1 MRTTT
6 ASLAD
11 SHRAGSPSAGSVLL
25 RPWVVVLVGGAALWA
40 ALTWATIQTGNINL
54 VPSVIVVGAFLGP
67 VTFVAYVYDRA
78 REVPLPTLLACF
90 LAGGALGVTGASI
103 LEYRTMIDLGALPTV
118 AIGLAEESCKLIVP
132 LAIFMIGRYRREAD
146 GLLIGVASGMG
157 FAAFETM
164 GYGLTA
170 LLLSQGR
177 IDEVVKLLF
186 VRGVLAPAGHA
197 AWTGVMCAALWHA
210 RLRPGW
216 RSVAIVAGTF
226 VTVVMLHA
234 LWDAA
239 TTQWL
244 QLAVG
249 AVSLALVLWRMRA
262 ASTEPDAIADRAARP
277 AGRVT
282 APGAAPYATPRS

>member
-6 ASLAD
+6 ASPVRSRGA
-11 SHRAGSPSAGSVLL
+11 SRVGAGSTLL
-25 RPWVVVLVGGAALWA
+25 RPWLLVLIGGAVLWA
-40 ALTWATIQTGNINL
+40 ALTWATIETGNLNL
-54 VPSVIVVGAFLGP
+54 VPSVIVLGAFLGP
-67 VTFVAYVYDRA
+67 VAFVAWVYDRA
-78 REVPLPTLLACF
+78 REVPLSTLLICF
-90 LAGGALGVTGASI
+90 VSGGALGVTGASL

-132 LAIFMIGRYRREAD
+132 LAIFLTGRYRREAD

-197 AWTGVMCAALWHA
+197 AWTGLICAALWHA
-210 RLRPGW
+210 RLRPGV
-216 RSVAIVAGTF
+216 RSAAVVVGAF
-226 VTVVMLHA
+226 LTVVTLHA

-239 TTQWL
+239 TAQWV
-244 QLAVG
+244 QMAVG
-249 AVSLALVLWRMRA
+249 AVSLALVLWRLHA
-262 ASTEPDAIADRAARP
+262 ASAEMEQMPSAERHTL
-277 AGRVT
+277 
-282 APGAAPYATPRS
+282 PGVAPYATPRS

>member
-6 ASLAD
+6 ASLGD
-11 SHRAGSPSAGSVLL
+11 SRGASRAGVGSTLL
-25 RPWVVVLVGGAALWA
+25 RPWLLVLIGGAVLWA
-40 ALTWATIQTGNINL
+40 ALTWATIQTGNLNL
-54 VPSVIVVGAFLGP
+54 LPSVIVLGAFLGP
-67 VTFVAYVYDRA
+67 VAFVAWVYDRA
-78 REVPLPTLLACF
+78 GEVPLPTLLICF
-90 LAGGALGVTGASI
+90 ITGGALGVTGASL

-118 AIGLAEESCKLIVP
+118 AVGLAEESCKLIVP
-132 LAIFMIGRYRREAD
+132 LAIFLTGRYRREAD

-170 LLLSQGR
+170 LLVSQGR

-197 AWTGVMCAALWHA
+197 AWTGLMCATLWHA
-210 RLRPGW
+210 RLRPGV
-216 RSVAIVAGTF
+216 RSAAVVVGAF
-226 VTVVMLHA
+226 LTVVTLHA

-239 TTQWL
+239 TAQWV

-249 AVSLALVLWRMRA
+249 AVSLTLVLWRLHA
-262 ASTEPDAIADRAARP
+262 ASAEMKQVSSAERHTL
-277 AGRVT
+277 
-282 APGAAPYATPRS
+282 PGAAPYATPRS

>member
-6 ASLAD
+6 ASLG
-11 SHRAGSPSAGSVLL
+11 GSRGASGVGVGSTLL
-25 RPWVVVLVGGAALWA
+25 RPWLLVLIGGAVLWA
-40 ALTWATIQTGNINL
+40 GLTWATIDTGNLNL
-54 VPSVIVVGAFLGP
+54 VPSVIVLGAFLGP
-67 VTFVAYVYDRA
+67 VAFVAWVYDRA
-78 REVPLPTLLACF
+78 REVPLPTLLICF
-90 LAGGALGVTGASI
+90 VTGGALGVTGASV
-103 LEYRTMIDLGALPTV
+103 LEYRTMIDLGALPTI

-132 LAIFMIGRYRREAD
+132 LAIFLTGRYRREAD

-170 LLLSQGR
+170 LLVSQGR

-197 AWTGVMCAALWHA
+197 AWTGLMCAALWHA
-210 RLRPGW
+210 RLRPGV
-216 RSVAIVAGTF
+216 RSAAVVVGAF
-226 VTVVMLHA
+226 LTVVTLHA

-239 TTQWL
+239 TAQWV

-249 AVSLALVLWRMRA
+249 AVSLALVLWRLHA
-262 ASTEPDAIADRAARP
+262 ASAEMEQVPSAERHTL
-277 AGRVT
+277 
-282 APGAAPYATPRS
+282 PGVAPYATPRS

>member
-1 MRTTT
+1 LRTTT
-6 ASLAD
+6 ASLGH
-11 SHRAGSPSAGSVLL
+11 SRGEGGVGVGSTLL
-25 RPWVVVLVGGAALWA
+25 RPWLLVLIGGAVLWA
-40 ALTWATIQTGNINL
+40 ALTWATIETGNLNL
-54 VPSVIVVGAFLGP
+54 VPSVIVLGAFLGP
-67 VTFVAYVYDRA
+67 VAFVAWVYDRA
-78 REVPLPTLLACF
+78 REVPLPTLLICF
-90 LAGGALGVTGASI
+90 VTGGALGVTGASV

-132 LAIFMIGRYRREAD
+132 LAIFLTGRYRREAD

-170 LLLSQGR
+170 LLVSEGR

-197 AWTGVMCAALWHA
+197 AWTGLMCAALWHA
-210 RLRPGW
+210 RLRPGV
-216 RSVAIVAGTF
+216 RGAAVVVGAF
-226 VTVVMLHA
+226 LTVVTLHA

-239 TTQWL
+239 TTQWV

-249 AVSLALVLWRMRA
+249 AVSLTLVLWRLHA
-262 ASTEPDAIADRAARP
+262 ASAEMGQVPSAERHTW
-277 AGRVT
+277 
-282 APGAAPYATPRS
+282 PGVAPYATPRS

>member
-6 ASLAD
+6 ASLGD
-11 SHRAGSPSAGSVLL
+11 SRRASRVGVGPTLL
-25 RPWVVVLVGGAALWA
+25 RPWLLVLIGGAVLWA
-40 ALTWATIQTGNINL
+40 ALTWATIETGNLNL
-54 VPSVIVVGAFLGP
+54 VPSVIVLGAFLGP
-67 VTFVAYVYDRA
+67 VAFVAWVYDRA
-78 REVPLPTLLACF
+78 REVPLPTLVICF
-90 LAGGALGVTGASI
+90 VTGGALGVTGASL
-103 LEYRTMIDLGALPTV
+103 LEYRTMIELGALPTV

-132 LAIFMIGRYRREAD
+132 LAIFLSGRYRREAD

-170 LLLSQGR
+170 LLVSQGR

-197 AWTGVMCAALWHA
+197 AWTGLICAALWHA
-210 RLRPGW
+210 RLRPGV
-216 RSVAIVAGTF
+216 RSAAVVVGAF
-226 VTVVMLHA
+226 LTVVTLHA

-239 TTQWL
+239 TAQWV

-249 AVSLALVLWRMRA
+249 AVSLTLVLWRLHA
-262 ASTEPDAIADRAARP
+262 ASAEMEQEPSAERHSL
-277 AGRVT
+277 
-282 APGAAPYATPRS
+282 PGVAPYATPRS

>member
-1 MRTTT
+1 
-6 ASLAD
+6 
-11 SHRAGSPSAGSVLL
+11 
-25 RPWVVVLVGGAALWA
+25 
-40 ALTWATIQTGNINL
+40 
-54 VPSVIVVGAFLGP
+54 
-67 VTFVAYVYDRA
+67 
-78 REVPLPTLLACF
+78 
-90 LAGGALGVTGASI
+90 
-103 LEYRTMIDLGALPTV
+103 
-118 AIGLAEESCKLIVP
+118 
-132 LAIFMIGRYRREAD
+132 
-146 GLLIGVASGMG
+146 
-157 FAAFETM
+157 M

-216 RSVAIVAGTF
+216 RSVVIVAGTF

-262 ASTEPDAIADRAARP
+262 ASTEPDAIPEPDAIADGVARP
-277 AGRVT
+277 ARRAT

>member
-1 MRTTT
+1 MSASESSGRPSRTTT
-6 ASLAD
+6 ASLGGSRPRTAAAA
-11 SHRAGSPSAGSVLL
+11 RARSALL
-25 RPWVVVLVGGAALWA
+25 RPWLLVLVGGTALWA
-40 ALTWATIQTGNINL
+40 ALTWATVKTGNINL

-67 VTFVAYVYDRA
+67 VAFVAYVYDRA
-78 REVPLPTLLACF
+78 RDVPLPTLLVCF
-90 LAGGALGVTGASI
+90 VTGGALGVTGASL
-103 LEYRTMIDLGALPTV
+103 LEYRTVIDLGALPTV
-118 AIGLAEESCKLIVP
+118 AIGLSEETCKLLVP
-132 LAIFMIGRYRREAD
+132 LAIFVTGRYRREAD

-197 AWTGVMCAALWHA
+197 AWTGVVCATLWHA
-210 RLRPGW
+210 RLHPGW
-216 RSVAIVAGTF
+216 GSKAAVVVAF
-226 VTVVMLHA
+226 VTVVVLHA

-239 TTQWL
+239 MTQWL

-249 AVSLALVLWRMRA
+249 SVSLALVVWRMHA
-262 ASTEPDAIADRAARP
+262 
-277 AGRVT
+277 AGRGRV
-282 APGAAPYATPRS
+282 PRPLSG

>member
-1 MRTTT
+1 LRTTT
-6 ASLAD
+6 ASLGD
-11 SHRAGSPSAGSVLL
+11 SRGASRVRVGSTLL
-25 RPWVVVLVGGAALWA
+25 RPWLLVLIGGAALWA
-40 ALTWATIQTGNINL
+40 ALTWATIETGNLNL
-54 VPSVIVVGAFLGP
+54 VPSVIVLGAFLGP
-67 VTFVAYVYDRA
+67 VTFVAWVYVRA
-78 REVPLPTLLACF
+78 GEVPLPTLLICF
-90 LAGGALGVTGASI
+90 VTGGALGVTGASL

-132 LAIFMIGRYRREAD
+132 LAVFLTGRYRREAD

-170 LLLSQGR
+170 LLVSQGR

-197 AWTGVMCAALWHA
+197 AWTGLMCAALWHA
-210 RLRPGW
+210 RLRPGL
-216 RSVAIVAGTF
+216 RSAAVVVGAF
-226 VTVVMLHA
+226 LTVVTLHA

-239 TTQWL
+239 TAHWV

-249 AVSLALVLWRMRA
+249 AVSLTLVLWRLHA
-262 ASTEPDAIADRAARP
+262 ASAEIKQAPSAERHTL
-277 AGRVT
+277 
-282 APGAAPYATPRS
+282 PGAAPYATPRS

>member
-6 ASLAD
+6 ASPVRSRGA
-11 SHRAGSPSAGSVLL
+11 SRVGAGSTLL
-25 RPWVVVLVGGAALWA
+25 RPWLLVLIGGAVLWA
-40 ALTWATIQTGNINL
+40 GLTWATIETGNLNL
-54 VPSVIVVGAFLGP
+54 VPSVIVLGAFLGP
-67 VTFVAYVYDRA
+67 VAFVAWVYDRA
-78 REVPLPTLLACF
+78 REVPLPTLLICF
-90 LAGGALGVTGASI
+90 VTGGALGVTGASL

-118 AIGLAEESCKLIVP
+118 AVGLAEESCKLIVP
-132 LAIFMIGRYRREAD
+132 LAIFLTGRYRREAD

-170 LLLSQGR
+170 LLVSQGR

-197 AWTGVMCAALWHA
+197 AWTGLMCAALWHA
-210 RLRPGW
+210 RLRRGV
-216 RSVAIVAGTF
+216 RGAAVVVGAF
-226 VTVVMLHA
+226 LTVVTLHA

-239 TTQWL
+239 TAHWV

-249 AVSLALVLWRMRA
+249 AVSLALVLWRLHA
-262 ASTEPDAIADRAARP
+262 ASAEMEQGPS
-277 AGRVT
+277 AGRHIL
-282 APGAAPYATPRS
+282 PGVAPYATPRS